1 MKIGM
6 AADMGSLNRLPK
18 LIGNSSWL
26 HDVCFTARNFDAQE
40 AHRYSNCL
48 YINKN
53 KDSDY
58 NFCSEIRIAY
68 ELLCL
73 LHFLLHTMYE
83 NASTYENRSEMIRS
97 NKKNLFFLVQWSFIQ
112 TGLWCLCCNW
122 TFINALHHKIR
133 SSVCLINSKYLLEI
147 QIRH

>member
-97 NKKNLFFLVQWSFIQ
+97 NKKTSFSLSSEVLFKRGYDVFVVTELLLMHYI
-112 TGLWCLCCNW
+112 
-122 TFINALHHKIR
+122 IR
-133 SSVCLINSKYLLEI
+133 YVL
-147 QIRH
+147 QFV